1 MTEYHEFR
9 TRAGGGD
16 GMRAGDR
23 DRERVA
29 DILRHHHGE
38 GRIDTDE
45 LQERIDRCL
54 QAKTIGELDRLL
66 ADLPHEGRA
75 KRQSPW
81 PLPAPRW
88 RLAAFIPALIVL
100 AVVSS
105 WHGHHPFWLLIPV
118 VFLTTR
124 LVMARVGRWPTF
136 GRHDRQDRIL

>member
-1 MTEYHEFR
+1 
-9 TRAGGGD
+9 
-16 GMRAGDR
+16 MRAGDG

-29 DILRHHHGE
+29 DILRHHHAE

-54 QAKTIGELDRLL
+54 QAKTIGELNRLM
-66 ADLPHEGRA
+66 ADLPHQGRA
-75 KRQSPW
+75 RRQSPW
-81 PLPAPRW
+81 PPSALRW
-88 RLAAFIPALIVL
+88 RLAAFVPALIVL

-124 LVMARVGRWPTF
+124 LMMARAGRWRTF
-136 GRHDRQDRIL
+136 GGRDREDRIL

>member
-1 MTEYHEFR
+1 
-9 TRAGGGD
+9 
-16 GMRAGDR
+16 MRAGDG

-29 DILRHHHGE
+29 DILRHHHAE

-54 QAKTIGELDRLL
+54 QAKTIGELNRLM
-66 ADLPHEGRA
+66 ADLPHQGRA
-75 KRQSPW
+75 RRQSPW
-81 PLPAPRW
+81 PPPALRW
-88 RLAAFIPALIVL
+88 RLAAFVPALIVL

-124 LVMARVGRWPTF
+124 LMMARAGRWRTF
-136 GRHDRQDRIL
+136 GGRDRQDRIL